1 VAQAVAAVGRDVDVE
16 EPVVDA
22 EGALRRRP
30 QRGRIIGGQ
39 DDDAVVVVAQAEL
52 ILGAQHARRLDALDR
67 LDAEGDPARQGR
79 ARPRPQHLAAGLG
92 DIRGAAH
99 HLGGGAIP
107 LGDHVDQ
114 GQLLRLRVGALG
126 HHLRHDDA
134 GEAGAQIGRTFDL
147 EAAAGQ
153 RGDALVDGRDLGEIA
168 QLEKPGP
175 QSLHG
180 SLAGSIGSA
189 R

>member
-1 VAQAVAAVGRDVDVE
+1 VAA
-16 EPVVDA
+16 PS
-22 EGALRRRP
+22 
-30 QRGRIIGGQ
+30 
-39 DDDAVVVVAQAEL
+39 
-52 ILGAQHARRLDALDR
+52 
-67 LDAEGDPARQGR
+67 
-79 ARPRPQHLAAGLG
+79 
-92 DIRGAAH
+92 
-99 HLGGGAIP
+99 P

-126 HHLRHDDA
+126 DHLRHDDA